1 MKAWFESLSKEAQK
15 KIRVA
20 LLTTLV
26 FILSILTYIPFGED
40 LENLSYDLMSEYVKT
55 AKNESPDERVELI
68 LIDEDAMVFGQKIQ
82 LGRWPWPRKIYPYV
96 LNFLNSGKEKP
107 AAIFFDVLF
116 TESENQNSGPDLID
130 GLLQANYGFEV
141 PNNGVSQA
149 QSFSGDDVFGL
160 EVNKSG
166 NVVHNM
172 ILRPDNQLTE
182 PKPLP
187 GDLLVYH
194 TLKLQNEGKL
204 PASAKINA
212 QNFAVPLNCLRMN
225 LPCGAEVS
233 DDQLGSLERTASLAV
248 ASFSNDS
255 DGVYRRGKLLFNYGD
270 QYLPSLTIEAI
281 RSLQAVEKGIDK
293 SEVEIKMLSKNKI
306 QVGDLRIPIDNNGNY
321 LINFYEKPLT
331 TYEEKAPPS
340 EDEGAQEEPVEE
352 AAGDEAAQEEPVEIS
367 HGAKSMSGILW
378 SALAYDPNSPVY
390 NPADAMFHPEQFAN
404 KVIIIGVSAI
414 GGADLK
420 PTPVYAKFPGPE
432 LHTNLISN
440 ILQNNAITVEP
451 FLITVFILLL
461 TIGTVAVATLTG
473 KNSFIQFGVPI
484 LLIVV
489 YIGVSIFLFRNFN
502 YLMQFSWVSI
512 SAVIGNLLAFGYL
525 SLTEG
530 AEKRKYSKVLGN
542 MVDPSIVSEA
552 LKDLE
557 ALKKGGEQEITAF
570 FSDVA
575 GFSTI
580 SEKLDS
586 SGLAALLNEY
596 LSAMTLLLKEHHG
609 TLDKYIGDA
618 IVGIFGAPLI
628 RGSHPHDA
636 AQASLDMMRELAML
650 RDYWTSNDLYCPEAQ
665 QMEVRIGLNTGQA
678 KVGFM
683 GTDTLASYTM
693 MGDTVNLAA
702 RLEAAAKDYGVD
714 ILISESFESRV
725 NDQFITRK
733 LDLVRVK
740 GKSEPV
746 TLYELVA
753 EKGSLTDKKMKLLDE
768 FSRGVES
775 YLSRDFQG
783 CIDLL
788 SHYQEQRG
796 SKDKAAMQLIERSE
810 EYLKDPPPEHWD
822 GVFTRTH
829 K

>member
-1 MKAWFESLSKEAQK
+1 MKAWFESLSKGTQK

-20 LLTTLV
+20 ILTTLV
-26 FILSILTYIPFGED
+26 FLLSILTYLPFGED

-55 AKNESPDERVELI
+55 AKNEAPDERVELI
-68 LIDEDAMVFGQKIQ
+68 LIDEDAMAFGQKIQ
-82 LGRWPWPRKIYPYV
+82 LGRWPWPRKIYPYL

-141 PNNGVSQA
+141 PNNGVSQV

-172 ILRPDNQLTE
+172 ILRPDDQLEE

-187 GDLLVYH
+187 GDLTAYH
-194 TLKLQNEGKL
+194 TLELQNEGKL

-281 RSLQAVEKGIDK
+281 RNLQAVEKGIDK
-293 SEVEIKMLSKNKI
+293 NEVEIKMLSKNKI
-306 QVGDLRIPIDNNGNY
+306 QVGDLRIPIDANGNY

-331 TYEEKAPPS
+331 MYPTDEEENPAKA
-340 EDEGAQEEPVEE
+340 DGEESAAEE
-352 AAGDEAAQEEPVEIS
+352 SEAAQEGPAEEL
-367 HGAKSMSGILW
+367 HLAKSMSGILW

-390 NPADAMFHPEQFAN
+390 NPADAIFHPEQFAN

-420 PTPVYAKFPGPE
+420 PTPVNPKFPGPE
-432 LHTNLISN
+432 LHANLISN
-440 ILQNNAITVEP
+440 VLQNNAIAVEP
-451 FLITVFILLL
+451 FWITLTILLL

-473 KNSFIQFGVPI
+473 KNSFIQFGVPL

-596 LSAMTLLLKEHHG
+596 LSAMTILLKEHHG

-665 QMEVRIGLNTGQA
+665 QMEVRIGLNTGRA
-678 KVGFM
+678 KK
-683 GTDTLASYTM
+683 LALWVLTHWP
-693 MGDTVNLAA
+693 A
-702 RLEAAAKDYGVD
+702 
-714 ILISESFESRV
+714 IL
-725 NDQFITRK
+725 
-733 LDLVRVK
+733 
-740 GKSEPV
+740 
-746 TLYELVA
+746 
-753 EKGSLTDKKMKLLDE
+753 
-768 FSRGVES
+768 
-775 YLSRDFQG
+775 
-783 CIDLL
+783 
-788 SHYQEQRG
+788 
-796 SKDKAAMQLIERSE
+796 
-810 EYLKDPPPEHWD
+810 
-822 GVFTRTH
+822 
-829 K
+829 